1 MKKIYLAACAAMM
14 TFTVNAE
21 NVENEINSTSEAQAS
36 ENYDAENGVVTI
48 GSDRTFHLS
57 ILSGTFYH
65 FR

>member
-48 GSDRTFHLS
+48 GSDRMFQIES
-57 ILSGTFYH
+57 KD
-65 FR
+65 